1 MDAGTII
8 SVVFPLLTL
17 ITGGACILLFSITT
31 TLRANNGD
39 LKERVSILES
49 EIEAEK
55 AANAS
60 MKAELAAMHKVVTGE
75 VQLAAIL
82 TLLEAH
88 DKTMVAEH
96 ARIEKAIDSAL
107 GHVLQTLIQKDKP

>member
-1 MDAGTII
+1 VSAGAVI

-39 LKERVSILES
+39 LKDRVDILEKELKDERS
-49 EIEAEK
+49 DNAALRAEVG
-55 AANAS
+55 A
-60 MKAELAAMHKVVTGE
+60 LHKVVTGE
-75 VQLAAIL
+75 VQLAAIQ

-88 DKTMVAEH
+88 DKSTVAEH
-96 ARIEKAIDSAL
+96 ARIEKAVDAVRGELATISGQA
-107 GHVLQTLIQKDKP
+107 GP